1 MKGQPYCGI
10 IRCVAKYRYEP
21 IVGCIHNILL
31 NRDKE
36 GVSVTRKRIIAVVS
50 VVLLCGVIIVMTL
63 NLRGQDESDSL
74 TESPDADA
82 VESTAK
88 SVTEGTQ
95 KKGNTEKSTG
105 AGSVAVSDA
114 SKADRY
120 LFVFFYRE
128 NNEKVRQAKA
138 DFVVAMS
145 SVSGRADSISV
156 DVTDPDEKGIVDK
169 YRLGRTPMPLVLV
182 MAPNGAITGAFP
194 GQFDG
199 KQFSE
204 SIISPCAEEC
214 LKALQERRLV
224 FLCFQN
230 DKTAQNDAAMRG
242 VTEFAADARF
252 SQATEIIKID
262 PAIKSELEFLNK
274 MKIEYKADE
283 ALTVFI
289 VPPGQIIGTY
299 RGATDKAVMEK
310 TLLAAVASCGTG
322 CAPSGCGP
330 KK

>member
-1 MKGQPYCGI
+1 M
-10 IRCVAKYRYEP
+10 ANYRYEP
-21 IVGCIHNILL
+21 IVECIHNVLL
-31 NRDKE
+31 NSEKE
-36 GVSVTRKRIIAVVS
+36 GVSVTRKRIVAVVS
-50 VVLLCGVIIVMTL
+50 IVLLCGVSIVMTL
-63 NLRGQDESDSL
+63 NLRGRKESAAQA
-74 TESPDADA
+74 ESPDTET
-82 VESTAK
+82 VESIEKIVMEGAQK
-88 SVTEGTQ
+88 SGSP
-95 KKGNTEKSTG
+95 GKSTG
-105 AGSVAVSDA
+105 KGAVSVRDA
-114 SKADRY
+114 SKAGRY
-120 LFVFFYRE
+120 LYVFFYRE
-128 NNEKVRQAKA
+128 NNEKVSQAKA

-145 SVSGRADSISV
+145 SVSGRADSISI
-156 DVTDPDEKGIVDK
+156 DVTDPEEKGFVDK

-182 MAPNGAITGAFP
+182 IAPNGAITGAFP

-230 DKTAQNDAAMRG
+230 DKTAKNDDAMRG

-289 VPPGQIIGTY
+289 VPPGQIIGAY

-322 CAPSGCGP
+322 CGPSGCGP
-330 KK
+330 IK